1 MNLILDS
8 KTIRTHPAFASP
20 LRVGVLAHLAAFAA
34 PIETKGAENSIA
46 PLCFFVSPAALAA
59 TLSASRPQIENAIVD
74 LCKHELIRI
83 DKHQGKRGEWL
94 IDMTKCAGMM
104 VGDDGVEPPKEVP
117 IRDLMSRW
125 DELYEKKNEYKYVR
139 SRSDYWKELGDWNQ
153 LYQTREA
160 QFLWRWKDTLMT
172 YALSNGAMRSKYS
185 LSPPPNWPSRTKSEL
200 GNSDDK
206 KDEWRRNMEDR
217 VLFLGLALE
226 GTQVYTL
233 CRPTA

>member
-34 PIETKGAENSIA
+34 PVETTIGEASIA

-74 LCKHELIRI
+74 LCKHELIRV

-94 IDMTKCAGMM
+94 IDMTKCADMM

-153 LYQTREA
+153 LYQTLEDQIFVAMERYFDDIRFKQWGYAFKVFFKSAPQLA
-160 QFLWRWKDTLMT
+160 QQDQKRAWKF
-172 YALSNGAMRSKYS
+172 R
-185 LSPPPNWPSRTKSEL
+185 
-200 GNSDDK
+200 
-206 KDEWRRNMEDR
+206 
-217 VLFLGLALE
+217 
-226 GTQVYTL
+226 
-233 CRPTA
+233 

>member
-1 MNLILDS
+1 MNLTLDS

-34 PIETKGAENSIA
+34 PVETKNMETSIA

-59 TLSASRPQIENAIVD
+59 TLSASRSQIENAIVD
-74 LCKHELIRI
+74 LCKHELIRV

-94 IDMTKCAGMM
+94 IDMTKCASML

-117 IRDLMSRW
+117 IRDLMNRW

-153 LYQTREA
+153 LYQTLEDQIFVAMERYFDDIRFKQWGYAFKVFFKSAPQLA
-160 QFLWRWKDTLMT
+160 QQDQKRAWKF
-172 YALSNGAMRSKYS
+172 R
-185 LSPPPNWPSRTKSEL
+185 
-200 GNSDDK
+200 
-206 KDEWRRNMEDR
+206 
-217 VLFLGLALE
+217 
-226 GTQVYTL
+226 
-233 CRPTA
+233 

>member
-34 PIETKGAENSIA
+34 PVETTIGEASIA

-59 TLSASRPQIENAIVD
+59 TLSASRPQI
-74 LCKHELIRI
+74 
-83 DKHQGKRGEWL
+83 GKRGEWL

-125 DELYEKKNEYKYVR
+125 DELYERKNEYKYVR

-153 LYQTREA
+153 LYQTLEDQIFVAMERYFDDIRFKQWGYAFKVFFKSAPQLA
-160 QFLWRWKDTLMT
+160 QQDQKRAWKF
-172 YALSNGAMRSKYS
+172 R
-185 LSPPPNWPSRTKSEL
+185 
-200 GNSDDK
+200 
-206 KDEWRRNMEDR
+206 
-217 VLFLGLALE
+217 
-226 GTQVYTL
+226 
-233 CRPTA
+233 